1 MVQHRH
7 SQGACGTFRHS
18 AVLLGTLRCNLCLW
32 QHPIWFQPAAPCKG
46 ITSYTLVGRCW
57 VGGQNVA
64 ICGAW
69 ASSGSAIG
77 RVGALWDAA
86 RGALGYSL
94 HRDSGVARVMTWWV
108 IIFYVQPILRHTDFP
123 DADLFRVLFRETL
136 ICSEYCSEY
145 PLILF

>member
-46 ITSYTLVGRCW
+46 IMSYTLVGRCW

-69 ASSGSAIG
+69 ARSGSAIG

-86 RGALGYSL
+86 RGALRCSL
-94 HRDSGVARVMTWWV
+94 HRDSGVARVMSWWV
-108 IIFYVQPILRHTDFP
+108 IIFYVMYNPYC
-123 DADLFRVLFRETL
+123 VTL
-136 ICSEYCSEY
+136 ISQTLFCSEYCSEY
-145 PLILF
+145 PLILFLQLRCHS